1 MSSTRSVPNSIPTS
15 VRTTISTSNLT
26 SNVPSGRQ
34 EIIDAIKAAEERLG
48 RAPKR
53 AEFFGRSGIS
63 KRALSGLFES
73 WPEAVRAAGLR
84 PQRRAKVRAAEELI
98 ADWGRVVRMLGRRP
112 TQVEY
117 QKSGEFSWFQWKSKF
132 GRWAA
137 AERVFREYSYTK
149 PEWSDVIAILGSD
162 AAKEADVAPVTGP
175 ASVKGCAPGSSV
187 LMMDSARGLIEFK
200 NEWHAWLKAETPG
213 KAGAPAYGDPID
225 FRRFRHAPVNE
236 SGVVL
241 LFGMLAAEMGLLIE
255 AVQPGFPDCEAKY
268 KGEDGKW
275 RRLRIEFEYESR
287 NFLVHGHD
295 AAGCD
300 VIVCWRHNWKEC
312 PVKVV
317 ELCSA
322 VLGLKAA

>member
-1 MSSTRSVPNSIPTS
+1 MSSTRSIPTANFP
-15 VRTTISTSNLT
+15 V
-26 SNVPSGRQ
+26 GRQ
-34 EIIDAIKAAEERLG
+34 EIIDAIKAAEKRLG

-73 WPEAVRAAGLR
+73 WPEAVRAAGMR
-84 PQRRAKVRAAEELI
+84 PHRRAKVRAAEDLI

-112 TQVEY
+112 TQIEY
-117 QKSGEFSWFQWKSKF
+117 QKSGQFSWFQWKSKF

-149 PEWSDVIAILGSD
+149 PEWNDVIALLGCE
-162 AAKEADVAPVTGP
+162 APKEAEA
-175 ASVKGCAPGSSV
+175 VKGPVAGSSV

-241 LFGMLAAEMGLLIE
+241 LFGMLAAELGLLIE

-312 PVKVV
+312 PLKVV

>member
-1 MSSTRSVPNSIPTS
+1 MSGTRSISSTM
-15 VRTTISTSNLT
+15 
-26 SNVPSGRQ
+26 RQ
-34 EIIDAIKAAEERLG
+34 EIIDAIKAAEKRLG
-48 RAPKR
+48 RVPKR
-53 AEFFGRSGIS
+53 AEFFEGAGIS

-73 WPEAVRAAGLR
+73 WAAAVRAAGMKPR
-84 PQRRAKVRAAEELI
+84 RRAKVRAAEELI
-98 ADWGRVVRMLGRRP
+98 ADWGRVVRKLGRRP
-112 TQVEY
+112 TQIEY
-117 QKSGEFSWFQWKSKF
+117 QKSGQFSWFQWKSKF

-149 PEWSDVIAILGSD
+149 PEWKDVIAILGSEGPKEAEAARGLA
-162 AAKEADVAPVTGP
+162 AAKGAA
-175 ASVKGCAPGSSV
+175 ANSSV
-187 LMMDSARGLIEFK
+187 VMMDSARGLIEFK

-300 VIVCWRHNWKEC
+300 VVVCWRHNWKEC

-317 ELCSA
+317 ELCS
-322 VLGLKAA
+322 VVRELKAA